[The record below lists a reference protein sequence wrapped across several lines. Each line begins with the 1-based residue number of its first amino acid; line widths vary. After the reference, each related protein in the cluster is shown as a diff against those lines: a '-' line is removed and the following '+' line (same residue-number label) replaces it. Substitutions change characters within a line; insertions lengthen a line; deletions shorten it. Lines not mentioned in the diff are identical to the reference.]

1 MTEDSV
7 TWSLKSLLENFLIL
21 TLTKV
26 SKKKKTENRAIDIK
40 YITFQFSLWIYIKL
54 NSKI

>member
-40 YITFQFSLWIYIKL
+40 YILYYFSIFSLNIK
-54 NSKI
+54 IEF

>member
-21 TLTKV
+21 ILMEM

-40 YITFQFSLWIYIKL
+40 YITFQFSLWNIH
-54 NSKI
+54 KIEF